1 MAPGS
6 PRPPAQDLVTFRD
19 VAVDFTQEEWELL
32 DPPQKEL
39 YKKVML
45 ENARNLL
52 SLGLPVPREVISYFE
67 KREASWMQEQKSSRS
82 CCPGSDSL
90 GRGEKRITVRTVYQ
104 GPPNSL
110 FLQTPLTVT
119 LRDLAFRRIEGK
131 SLDPEVPD
139 YIYY

>member
-52 SLGLPVPREVISYFE
+52 SL
-67 KREASWMQEQKSSRS
+67 
-82 CCPGSDSL
+82 GSDSL

>member
-104 GPPNSL
+104 VNIWNLMMGSDPVHCYQPN
-110 FLQTPLTVT
+110 
-119 LRDLAFRRIEGK
+119 LRMQISALRLLGANDIN
-131 SLDPEVPD
+131 
-139 YIYY
+139 